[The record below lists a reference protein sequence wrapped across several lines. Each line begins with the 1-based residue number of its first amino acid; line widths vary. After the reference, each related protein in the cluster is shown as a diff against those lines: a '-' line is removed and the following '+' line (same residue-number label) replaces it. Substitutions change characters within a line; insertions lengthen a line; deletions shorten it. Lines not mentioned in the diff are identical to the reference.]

1 MRSQIWA
8 LLSCLW
14 LFQYCRLAV
23 ETKSV
28 PNETSW
34 HSAQVQPG
42 GKRGWFSLRTWSGLI
57 GGPSTIRPSWPML
70 RGSSARNDGGKKSSA
85 ASISVHRGV
94 AGLGVG
100 P

>member
-1 MRSQIWA
+1 
-8 LLSCLW
+8 
-14 LFQYCRLAV
+14 
-23 ETKSV
+23 
-28 PNETSW
+28 
-34 HSAQVQPG
+34 
-42 GKRGWFSLRTWSGLI
+42 LI